1 MTGSHR
7 GPARIVAKEEPM
19 TAHLKLV
26 RRRKAKL
33 DVKIARV
40 KRRIRTLA
48 RQLRRQHGVLSKQLR
63 ARKKVA

>member
-1 MTGSHR
+1 
-7 GPARIVAKEEPM
+7 M